1 MLLAR
6 LHPDFTWRCFA
17 YTNVLCTWPTL
28 ISSSEPQPSQIPLDG
43 GWGHAKSSNSLQ
55 LVGPGLG
62 INCVIIHNTTSFPLL
77 NDRYLMNLNDD
88 IIIDT
93 HIYIYIIHRILPKT
107 FVIWKPMEP
116 CFCRKPI
123 SRSCGTICG
132 WSMHTTRQPRSLGRR
147 ASGWEAMESHAQR
160 TASVSKCVTN
170 WIMFLMFFPR
180 LYCFII
186 VVSCFITWYHF
197 YVIKRCT
204 IMYVHLL
211 CNDRT
216 CAWIRIKS
224 NQYMVLLNTLS
235 LGGFPLGLQILGQI
249 LCLVLHLAAVS
260 KPRDSAGCRS
270 AGEGGW

>member
-28 ISSSEPQPSQIPLDG
+28 IRSSEPQPSQIPLDG

-88 IIIDT
+88 MIID
-93 HIYIYIIHRILPKT
+93 IYMCIHSILPKT
-107 FVIWKPMEP
+107 FFIWNPMEP

-132 WSMHTTRQPRSLGRR
+132 WSMHTTRQPRSLGRT

-160 TASVSKCVTN
+160 TASVSKCVIN
-170 WIMFLMFFPR
+170 WIMLFFFMFF
-180 LYCFII
+180 LGCI
-186 VVSCFITWYHF
+186 V
-197 YVIKRCT
+197 
-204 IMYVHLL
+204 
-211 CNDRT
+211 
-216 CAWIRIKS
+216 
-224 NQYMVLLNTLS
+224 LS
-235 LGGFPLGLQILGQI
+235 LLYHALSRGITFLLSNVLQLCMYIYCAMIKHVRGYGLNQISTWFCLIPCPLVVFL
-249 LCLVLHLAAVS
+249 
-260 KPRDSAGCRS
+260 
-270 AGEGGW
+270 

>member
-93 HIYIYIIHRILPKT
+93 HIYIYNTPYIAQDLCHLEAYGALLLQEANQQILRNNLWMIDAYNSTTKVAWSKS
-107 FVIWKPMEP
+107 FRMRSYGEP
-116 CFCRKPI
+116 RPTNSFSIKMCYKLDNVFDVF
-123 SRSCGTICG
+123 S
-132 WSMHTTRQPRSLGRR
+132 
-147 ASGWEAMESHAQR
+147 
-160 TASVSKCVTN
+160 SVVLFYHCC
-170 WIMFLMFFPR
+170 IM
-180 LYCFII
+180 LYH
-186 VVSCFITWYHF
+186 VVS
-197 YVIKRCT
+197 
-204 IMYVHLL
+204 LL
-211 CNDRT
+211 CY
-216 CAWIRIKS
+216 
-224 NQYMVLLNTLS
+224 QTLYNYVCTS
-235 LGGFPLGLQILGQI
+235 TVQ
-249 LCLVLHLAAVS
+249 
-260 KPRDSAGCRS
+260 
-270 AGEGGW
+270 W